1 MSTVQ
6 KQPLVYLWKLDDNGG
21 VVVTGCFDRRNA
33 SEIVIPAEIEGRPVV
48 AIDAGGF
55 ESCVAL
61 KSIALPDSLETIG
74 ERVLGVL
81 HVGVGRVRIRLATY

>member
-21 VVVTGCFDRRNA
+21 VVVTGCFGRRNA

-48 AIDAGGF
+48 AIGEEVF

-74 ERVLGVL
+74 KRVLRLL
-81 HVGVGRVRIRLATY
+81 HAGVGRVWLRLATY